1 MIAGFRAILVKFALF
16 ALVSVL
22 LGYLIVNTMLNGLDG
37 DTDRYQAQFAD
48 VAGLRVGDDVR
59 VAGVRVGRV
68 QGIDIDGQGAK
79 VTLDLLAEQPL
90 LSSTTIVMR
99 YQNLLG
105 QRYLALVQGDERG
118 SRLPEGTTVPLART
132 SPGFDLTEL
141 LNGFRP
147 LFEALRPDDV
157 NKLATSVVKVLQGE
171 GGTVQTLLQQT
182 AELTDF
188 LADRDAV
195 FGQVVDNLTPVLVE
209 LAGQGTELRGTVAEL
224 KGLMDGLAKD
234 RASIGASIDGMSE
247 LIGSTA
253 DLLGE
258 IRVPV
263 DEAVRRFRGVMTLF
277 LENKEAFVR
286 AVGSFGATLAALGR
300 ATSYRSQ
307 VNLYLCSV
315 ILKIGGA
322 NINLNGGDA
331 GPWSQVC
338 R

>member
-1 MIAGFRAILVKFALF
+1 MIAGFKAIVVKFGIFTLIS
-16 ALVSVL
+16 LL
-22 LGYLIVNTMLNGLDG
+22 LGYLIVNTMLNGLNG
-37 DTDRYQAQFAD
+37 DTRTFHAQFTD
-48 VAGLRVGDDVR
+48 VAGLRTGDDIR

-68 QGIDIDGQGAK
+68 QNIEIKSHGAD
-79 VTLDLLAEQPL
+79 VTFDLLAKQPL
-90 LSSTTIVMR
+90 LANTTMVMR

-105 QRYLALVQGDERG
+105 QRYLALVQGPERG
-118 SRLPEGTTVPLART
+118 APLKAGATVPLART

-171 GGTVQTLLQQT
+171 GGTVQSLLAQT
-182 AELTDF
+182 AQLTDF

-195 FGQVVDNLTPVLVE
+195 FGQVVDNLTPVLVD
-209 LAGQGTELRGTVAEL
+209 LAGQGTELRGTVVEL
-224 KGLMDGLAKD
+224 KELMQGLAKD

-253 DLLGE
+253 DLLKE
-258 IRVPV
+258 IRVPT
-263 DEAVRRFRGVMTLF
+263 DQAVQRFRGVMTLF
-277 LENKEAFVR
+277 LANKEAFVR
-286 AVGSFGATLAALGR
+286 AISSFGATLAALGR

-307 VNLYLCSV
+307 VNLYLCSM
-315 ILKIGGA
+315 ILKVGKSE
-322 NINLNGGDA
+322 INLNGTDN
-331 GPWSQVC
+331 GPWSEVC